1 MAALNVEFSDA
12 ELEDLRAVARE
23 HGMPMKAFVKAS
35 TADAIAHHRALRSAA
50 QEFQRVFADPAL
62 ADAIAAAGI
71 DDGPVAGTTGRA
83 A

>member
-12 ELEDLRAVARE
+12 ELEDLRAIAKE
-23 HGMPMKAFVKAS
+23 HGVPMKTFVKDS
-35 TADAIAHHRALRSAA
+35 TADAIAHHRALKEGAEVFR
-50 QEFQRVFADPAL
+50 RVFADPAL

-71 DDGPVAGTTGRA
+71 DDGPETSMAGRA